1 MRERIGA
8 KLLLKIACF
17 LTFFTNVSQA
27 GAIYNFVNFEGPG
40 SGTNANSGTNMNG
53 IANTGAAVGFGIDN
67 AGNFTN
73 FLRNPDGS
81 FTTLTAING
90 MTTPNAFGINSA
102 GDVVGAANGAAF
114 FLPNGGSPQ
123 TIPGVGSPSAAFG
136 INDKGNI
143 VGQYTV
149 GATTPGF
156 YVSDSAGDNLTTINA
171 PSGPDT
177 VNAQGINSNGLIVG
191 FYLGTD
197 GQVHGFMADIAGA
210 SGGMLTGT
218 PIADPTIPPVPGE
231 PGATFVFS
239 QVLGIND
246 SGIAVGYYGDS
257 TTSQHGFLYD
267 THTGKYTFVDD
278 PAEAFNNGVE
288 VTQITGITNSGE
300 ITGFYTDANGVAHG
314 FVGNPVPEPASLAL
328 AGSGLLACWAVA
340 RVRSARRRRSIK
352 AIAEKFTAASTN
364 A

>member
-1 MRERIGA
+1 MLAATWAALALGEA
-8 KLLLKIACF
+8 KATAAATSRNNARRKA
-17 LTFFTNVSQA
+17 
-27 GAIYNFVNFEGPG
+27 EGQ
-40 SGTNANSGTNMNG
+40 
-53 IANTGAAVGFGIDN
+53 D
-67 AGNFTN
+67 
-73 FLRNPDGS
+73 
-81 FTTLTAING
+81 
-90 MTTPNAFGINSA
+90 
-102 GDVVGAANGAAF
+102 
-114 FLPNGGSPQ
+114 
-123 TIPGVGSPSAAFG
+123 
-136 INDKGNI
+136 
-143 VGQYTV
+143 
-149 GATTPGF
+149 
-156 YVSDSAGDNLTTINA
+156 
-171 PSGPDT
+171 
-177 VNAQGINSNGLIVG
+177 
-191 FYLGTD
+191 
-197 GQVHGFMADIAGA
+197 HGFMADIAGA

-218 PIADPTIPPVPGE
+218 PISDPTIPPVMGE

-288 VTQITGITNSGE
+288 VTQITGITNSGA

-340 RVRSARRRRSIK
+340 RVRSARRRRSMR
-352 AIAEKFTAASTN
+352 AITEKFTAASTN